1 MFENW
6 FSIWRYTNNSQDNI
20 VDFEFL
26 ECFYGEN
33 PSRSSLACDLFFR
46 YLPPFSSSKKSTWRP
61 WVLWNVFA
69 QKPRCGGSEFAL
81 ILAMLLRPC
90 LGQAMVC
97 MVVLSAAALASQ
109 THYSYLNEFSLA
121 LHPLS
126 PSPSSLSPPSS
137 ALSRFCYDN
146 LCPLTIVALIA
157 KEYFYNNVFLA
168 CCFYWLIDLLRPFV
182 SHILLLI
189 Y

>member
-1 MFENW
+1 MQCLPENW
-6 FSIWRYTNNSQDNI
+6 LSILITRGITSPTLN
-20 VDFEFL
+20 FFFKHL
-26 ECFYGEN
+26 GEN
-33 PSRSSLACDLFFR
+33 SYSSLDLFFR
-46 YLPPFSSSKKSTWRP
+46 YLFPFSSLKKSTWRP

-121 LHPLS
+121 LHPFS
-126 PSPSSLSPPSS
+126 PPLSLS
-137 ALSRFCYDN
+137 LSLSLFLSLVRQ
-146 LCPLTIVALIA
+146 LHPLTTAV
-157 KEYFYNNVFLA
+157 
-168 CCFYWLIDLLRPFV
+168 LIDNG
-182 SHILLLI
+182 LLLQ
-189 Y
+189 